1 MNRRTAVSK
10 ISTARGIND
19 FSHAVK
25 EVWREPQ
32 EGMVTLFLSFV
43 GGSSFGKVPGR
54 VDEVVSLTVLATG
67 FVAVVAVFVVSLTG
81 PVRPE
86 VAVLRDISPG
96 PDLEGFIGS

>member
-1 MNRRTAVSK
+1 
-10 ISTARGIND
+10 
-19 FSHAVK
+19 
-25 EVWREPQ
+25 
-32 EGMVTLFLSFV
+32 
-43 GGSSFGKVPGR
+43 